1 MAKPGGPPEHE
12 PLRDGVVQGYYRVYR
27 ELRIIEWCKS
37 HQEALEIMNVVITGA
52 SGFIGREVSRR
63 LTVAGHAVRPVSLR
77 TAPTPDA
84 LAGANAVIHLAGEP
98 VAQRWTASARDKIL
112 RSRVEGTQAL
122 VAAMRP
128 QPPQVLISAS
138 AVGYYGS
145 RGDEILI
152 ESAPP
157 AEDFLGRVAVAWEEA
172 AQTAESLGVRV
183 ARIRIGMVLGPGGG
197 ALARMLLPFR
207 LGVGG
212 RLGSGKQWMSWIHID
227 DLIALIGF
235 LMKESTVRGV
245 FNATSPFP
253 VPNREFTRALAQA
266 VHRPAIFPVPAF
278 VLKGMFGQMSE
289 LLLDSQRAIPD
300 AAQRAGFVFGHPDV
314 FAALAQVVAGG

>member
-1 MAKPGGPPEHE
+1 
-12 PLRDGVVQGYYRVYR
+12 
-27 ELRIIEWCKS
+27 
-37 HQEALEIMNVVITGA
+37 MNVAITGA
-52 SGFIGREVSRR
+52 SGFIGSSLAEHLRR
-63 LTVAGHAVRPVSLR
+63 SGHIVRALSLR
-77 TAPTPDA
+77 AALPPDA
-84 LAGANAVIHLAGEP
+84 LAGVNAVINLAGEP
-98 VAQRWTASARDKIL
+98 VAQRWTISARDKIL

-122 VAAMRP
+122 VAAMRG

-157 AEDFLGRVAVAWEEA
+157 AQDFLGRVAVAWEEEAQA
-172 AQTAESLGVRV
+172 AEPLGVRV
-183 ARIRIGMVLGPGGG
+183 ARIRIGVVLGKGGG
-197 ALARMLLPFR
+197 ALSKMLLPFR

-227 DLIALIGF
+227 DLMELIAF

-253 VPNREFTRALAQA
+253 VTNREFTQALAEA
-266 VHRPAIFPVPAF
+266 VHRPAIIPVPAF
-278 VLKGMFGQMSE
+278 ALRLALGEMAEIVLA
-289 LLLDSQRAIPD
+289 SQRAIPD
-300 AAQRAGFVFGHPDV
+300 AAQRAGFVFKHPDIY
-314 FAALAQVVAGG
+314 AALAQIAR

>member
-1 MAKPGGPPEHE
+1 LRGTLAPE
-12 PLRDGVVQGYYRVYR
+12 
-27 ELRIIEWCKS
+27 
-37 HQEALEIMNVVITGA
+37 
-52 SGFIGREVSRR
+52 
-63 LTVAGHAVRPVSLR
+63 
-77 TAPTPDA
+77 A
-84 LAGANAVIHLAGEP
+84 LAGVNAVINLAGEP

-122 VAAMRP
+122 VAAMRA

-157 AEDFLGRVAVAWEEA
+157 AQDFLGQVAIAWEGA
-172 AQTAESLGVRV
+172 AQAAEPLGVRV
-183 ARIRIGMVLGPGGG
+183 ARIRIGVVLGKGGG
-197 ALARMLLPFR
+197 ALSKMILPFR

-212 RLGSGKQWMSWIHID
+212 QLGSGKQWLSWIHID
-227 DLIALIGF
+227 DLMELIAF

-253 VPNREFTRALAQA
+253 VTNREFTQALAEA
-266 VHRPAIFPVPAF
+266 VHRPAIIPVPAF
-278 VLKGMFGQMSE
+278 ALRLALGEMAEVVLA
-289 LLLDSQRAIPD
+289 SQRAIPD
-300 AAQRAGFVFGHPDV
+300 AAQRAGFVFEHPDI
-314 FAALAQVVAGG
+314 FAALAQVTR